1 MYDYPMIKANPKN
14 KIKEFREGKG
24 MKQTVLCSKV
34 GIFQSEIS
42 EIETG
47 ERKPNVYLAKKIAKV
62 LGKTIDDIFLP

>member
-1 MYDYPMIKANPKN
+1 MIKAKPKN

-24 MKQTVLCSKV
+24 MKQTVLASKV

-47 ERKPNVYLAKKIAKV
+47 ERKPNVYLARKIAKV
-62 LGKTIDDIFLP
+62 LGKTIDEIFLP